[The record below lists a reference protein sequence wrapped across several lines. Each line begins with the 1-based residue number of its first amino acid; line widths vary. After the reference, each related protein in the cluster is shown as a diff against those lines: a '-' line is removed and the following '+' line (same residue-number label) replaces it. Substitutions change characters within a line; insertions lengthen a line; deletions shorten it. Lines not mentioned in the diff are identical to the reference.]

1 MRLTKI
7 KKPKIEYEPYKQQ
20 NKTLISNYQ
29 KKTKEPSNRI
39 LNEIIQNNSSFNNLK
54 ESIKKESNTNIKDIF
69 SSDESRLKAIK
80 YVIQATSKEN
90 QKNER
95 RKLRQNLSYISQDVP
110 IIYNQKNKTKEK
122 IKKSFYKKI
131 DNISPIKT
139 TVHKSKYIKNELDLT
154 NPPIDILFQRSRINS
169 NNIIS
174 QSEVNIQYLKN
185 KTERNNNFSE
195 NEMSLKPNQDNLF
208 YHKVRYVTKNNNNKR
223 DRNNK
228 IDYEYNNHDNE
239 INEQRNKNRT
249 INDFYVHKQINKS
262 GIIENN
268 NMTNNNSIKKYK
280 NNNQGINVFYS
291 TKNIN
296 YDIMYNFQEN
306 DSYNNHKNISKD
318 EYYNFPNYN
327 MYKNN
332 KSLFNKRAKKKIHN
346 SLYIPEVE
354 NESDTCPGENNFEK
368 INYITNAN
376 KMHLG
381 QKKKKHIIRVI
392 DTSHNINNYDNDNY
406 YGEKQELS
414 PINLTRPKDRTL
426 TGYNNSD
433 NLELLIN
440 ANTLNNNFSFHKK
453 ILTNSYNKK
462 NLSYLNNSSRKNIIF
477 KKKEIKD
484 TNKNINN
491 NDINKKIENE
501 FIIYSN
507 DSFSI
512 FSKNK
517 NKFIFENENDI
528 IDFINNKFM
537 KEKQY
542 NFENNIN
549 YTGYTLI
556 KKLKGKPLSEI
567 NIDDDI
573 NKFNK
578 ILKEE
583 NIKIGNNLVEI
594 IPINDKEKNE
604 IISKNIN
611 ILENEIEKLKKENE
625 ALNKKDFLKN
635 ELINKLDKEK
645 QKIIEE
651 NNKLM
656 KDKDKLKKLN
666 EELNSQLIECKSKNN
681 QIDINKNYKEE
692 NIIKINITN
701 KKEHIK
707 EIDEKSNNMENK
719 TPSSNEQSNILGTNN
734 NINNSNIEIGM
745 ESKKNNNVVSLF
757 RLSKVSEIK
766 KIDNNNNDSD
776 KREIKNNI
784 DLLNEKLNDK
794 NNKNKIN
801 PFNNNDD

>member
-1 MRLTKI
+1 M
-7 KKPKIEYEPYKQQ
+7 
-20 NKTLISNYQ
+20 
-29 KKTKEPSNRI
+29 
-39 LNEIIQNNSSFNNLK
+39 
-54 ESIKKESNTNIKDIF
+54 
-69 SSDESRLKAIK
+69 
-80 YVIQATSKEN
+80 
-90 QKNER
+90 
-95 RKLRQNLSYISQDVP
+95 
-110 IIYNQKNKTKEK
+110 
-122 IKKSFYKKI
+122 
-131 DNISPIKT
+131 
-139 TVHKSKYIKNELDLT
+139 T

-239 INEQRNKNRT
+239 INKQRNKNRT

-327 MYKNN
+327 IYKNN

-354 NESDTCPGENNFEK
+354 NESDTCPGENNFEN
-368 INYITNAN
+368 INYKSNAN
-376 KMHLG
+376 KMYLG
-381 QKKKKHIIRVI
+381 QRKRKPIIRVI

-440 ANTLNNNFSFHKK
+440 ANTFNNNFSFHKK
-453 ILTNSYNKK
+453 ILTYFNNKR
-462 NLSYLNNSSRKNIIF
+462 NLSNLNNSSSKNIIF
-477 KKKEIKD
+477 KKKAIKD
-484 TNKNINN
+484 NNMNIN
-491 NDINKKIENE
+491 NDINKKFENE
-501 FIIYSN
+501 FIMYSN

-512 FSKNK
+512 VSKIK
-517 NKFIFENENDI
+517 NKFIFEDENDI
-528 IDFINNKFM
+528 IDFIKDKFM
-537 KEKQY
+537 KEKNY
-542 NFENNIN
+542 NFGNNIN
-549 YTGYTLI
+549 YTGYTLT
-556 KKLKGKPLSEI
+556 KKFKGKTLSEI
-567 NIDDDI
+567 NIDDNI

-594 IPINDKEKNE
+594 IPINDKVKIELMA
-604 IISKNIN
+604 KNIN
-611 ILENEIEKLKKENE
+611 SLENEIEKIKNENE

-635 ELINKLDKEK
+635 ELINRLDKEK

-651 NNKLM
+651 NNKLI
-656 KDKDKLKKLN
+656 KDIEKLKKLN
-666 EELNSQLIECKSKNN
+666 EELNSQLYEYKSKEN
-681 QIDINKNYKEE
+681 QININTNYKEE

-701 KKEHIK
+701 KKENIK
-707 EIDEKSNNMENK
+707 EITEKSNNMENK
-719 TPSSNEQSNILGTNN
+719 TPSSNEQSNILSTNN
-734 NINNSNIEIGM
+734 NINNSNVEIGM

-757 RLSKVSEIK
+757 RLSKVSEIQ

-784 DLLNEKLNDK
+784 DLLNGEV
-794 NNKNKIN
+794 NNKNKEDKIN